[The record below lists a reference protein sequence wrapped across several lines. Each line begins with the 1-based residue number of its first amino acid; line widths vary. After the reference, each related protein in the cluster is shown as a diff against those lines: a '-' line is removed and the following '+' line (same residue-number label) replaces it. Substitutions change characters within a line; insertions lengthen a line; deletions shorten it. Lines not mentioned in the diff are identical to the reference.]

1 MLVNRLAKLRGKLI
15 TQEELAEELGLS
27 RNTISKIET
36 GKYAP
41 TVDLAFKIKNTIEK
55 LTLKKTGVTLRL
67 SFEQCFA
74 WIEGEDNNQKI
85 EVEFSSNEINSK
97 S

>member
-15 TQEELAEELGLS
+15 TQEELAGELGLS

-41 TVDLAFKIKNTIEK
+41 TVDLAFKIRNTIEK
-55 LTLKKTGVTLRL
+55 LILKKTGITLRL

-74 WIEGEDNNQKI
+74 WIDGDD
-85 EVEFSSNEINSK
+85 INSK
-97 S
+97 LKRSF